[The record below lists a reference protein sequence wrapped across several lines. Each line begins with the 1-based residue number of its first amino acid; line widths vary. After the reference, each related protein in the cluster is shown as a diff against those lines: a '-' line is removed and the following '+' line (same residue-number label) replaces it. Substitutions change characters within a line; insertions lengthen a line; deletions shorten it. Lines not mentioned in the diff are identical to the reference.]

1 MVSPRDFPYLDLAF
15 YDDTQR
21 WMEQRG
27 FVMTGDIE
35 DRKLSRQ
42 YPSRRTFVRCL
53 GSPDSVVGVCIQ
65 HYPEQ
70 QGWRSLWDRFKYLLA
85 GIPRQSSEYR
95 RKTFYFRSVIFPIF
109 VEVRV
114 AVWAAT

>member
-1 MVSPRDFPYLDLAF
+1 MTGLYTKKPELAREAAKRFLDDQCAYHQRPPEYVVVSPRDFSHLDLAF

-21 WMEQRG
+21 WMEQQG

-42 YPSRRTFVRCL
+42 YPFARTFVRCL
-53 GSPDSVVGVCIQ
+53 GSPDGVVGVCIQ

-70 QGWRSLWDRFKYLLA
+70 QGWRSLWDRFKY
-85 GIPRQSSEYR
+85 
-95 RKTFYFRSVIFPIF
+95 
-109 VEVRV
+109 
-114 AVWAAT
+114 